1 VKRPVEASDLDD
13 RLAAA
18 AAASGGSG
26 PDPTARA
33 AAASGGSGPDPTARA
48 AAASGGSGPDPI
60 ARAAAAKGRSGVDR
74 LAGAPISWGV
84 CEVPGWGLQL
94 PAERVLA
101 EMAALGLTATELGPQ
116 GWLPLDGDAVRAELD
131 RHGLR
136 LVGGFVPVVVH
147 ERDLS
152 ATREHADRAA
162 AQLAAAGAE
171 VFVAAAVMDEA
182 WSAPTP
188 LDDDD
193 FERAGANLR
202 AIADLVATHG
212 LELVLHPHVG
222 TLVETAADVE
232 RALAQ
237 TDVRWCFDTGHLLI
251 GGVDPASF
259 VRDHADR
266 IGHVHLKDVD
276 ASLAERVRSGEL
288 SLVQATQA
296 GLFQPLG
303 EGDARIDEV
312 VRLLEDAGYERWL
325 VLEQDVAI
333 AGSEPPADGG
343 PALDVRKSIEFLS
356 TRAPRRERVS
366 HR

>member
-1 VKRPVEASDLDD
+1 LERSNRRGCGGDELNVKTVVDASDLD
-13 RLAAA
+13 
-18 AAASGGSG
+18 
-26 PDPTARA
+26 
-33 AAASGGSGPDPTARA
+33 
-48 AAASGGSGPDPI
+48 
-60 ARAAAAKGRSGVDR
+60 DR

-94 PAERVLA
+94 PPERVLA
-101 EMAALGLTATELGPQ
+101 EMAGLGLKATELGPQ
-116 GWLPLDGDAVRAELD
+116 GWLPIDGDAVRAELD

-147 ERDLS
+147 ERDLT
-152 ATREHADRAA
+152 ATREHARRAA
-162 AQLAAAGAE
+162 AQLAVAGAN
-171 VFVAAAVMDEA
+171 VFVAAAVQDDA
-182 WSAPTP
+182 WSTPTP
-188 LDDDD
+188 LDDEG
-193 FERAGANLR
+193 FERAGAHLR
-202 AIADLVATHG
+202 EIADLVAAQG

-232 RALAQ
+232 RALAH

-259 VRDHADR
+259 VREHADR

-288 SLVQATQA
+288 TLVQATQA

-325 VLEQDVAI
+325 VLEQDLAI
-333 AGSEPPADGG
+333 TGSEPPVNGG

-356 TRAPRRERVS
+356 TRAPRREKVS
-366 HR
+366 HS